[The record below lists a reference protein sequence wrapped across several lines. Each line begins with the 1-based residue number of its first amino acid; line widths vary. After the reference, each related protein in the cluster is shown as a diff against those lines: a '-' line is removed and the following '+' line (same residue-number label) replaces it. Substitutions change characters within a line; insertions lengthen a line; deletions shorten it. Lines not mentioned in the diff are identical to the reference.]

1 MKLRQFAAAAAIAM
15 AGTAAHALP
24 ANTLDLGVDP
34 FTEPFAGL
42 TSVAVLGG
50 MTTTFTFELTTL
62 SNLFGQLKQV
72 SNDVTV
78 TNITLAGK
86 APLSFSSSIVLP
98 ASDIGEFTFSNL
110 SAGKYNLSFTATTNS
125 IVAMYGGAV
134 SVTPVPEA
142 ETYALALA
150 GLGVVGLVAAR
161 RRKVQ

>member
-34 FTEPFAGL
+34 FTEPFSAG
-42 TSVAVLGG
+42 TSLFVPGG
-50 MTTTFTFELTTL
+50 VTTTFKFELTTL
-62 SNLFGQLKQV
+62 SNLFGQLKEIQ
-72 SNDVTV
+72 NDVTV
-78 TNITLAGK
+78 TNITLTGGT
-86 APLSFSSSIVLP
+86 PSFSSSIVFP
-98 ASDIGEFTFSNL
+98 ASDIGQFTFSNL
-110 SAGKYNLSFTATTNS
+110 SAGKYDLSFTATTTS
-125 IVAMYGGAV
+125 VFAVYAGAV

-161 RRKVQ
+161 RRKAQ